1 MTRDPL
7 RDQSDAP
14 EQPQAAL
21 VDYDLTICG
30 LDELPAHAG
39 GGVTHVLSI
48 IDPEAPLPA
57 ALTRFEALRQ
67 HWALRFHDISTPA
80 RDMTPPAQA
89 DVEQIIAVGREL
101 ARSASGG
108 HVLVHCHAG
117 VSRSTAATAILLA
130 RESPGREA
138 EAFRTVARLRP
149 GAWPNGRMIDL
160 ADALLA
166 RQGRLTAGL
175 REMQEARMGGRPR
188 SFWRF

>member
-1 MTRDPL
+1 MRFLGIAEPPQKLNTVFLRPFTVIERPLDPNAEPKRSRPL
-7 RDQSDAP
+7 LGHFAVAAEIVGSLIRLTGVEGELCGFDQRGR
-14 EQPQAAL
+14 QARIQFERLAE
-21 VDYDLTICG
+21 V
-30 LDELPAHAG
+30 AAG
-39 GGVTHVLSI
+39 
-48 IDPEAPLPA
+48 A
-57 ALTRFEALRQ
+57 
-67 HWALRFHDISTPA
+67 
-80 RDMTPPAQA
+80 
-89 DVEQIIAVGREL
+89 IIAVGREL